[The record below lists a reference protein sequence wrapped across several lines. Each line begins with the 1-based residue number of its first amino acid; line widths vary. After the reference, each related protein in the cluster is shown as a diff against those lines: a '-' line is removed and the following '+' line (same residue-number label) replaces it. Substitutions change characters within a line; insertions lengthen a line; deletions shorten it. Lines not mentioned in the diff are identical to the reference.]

1 MGRYDIN
8 IMSKMQVPIII
19 TKDDCHRC
27 HELVGWLK
35 EHDVE
40 YIERDID
47 DEEFTHKLL
56 HDKNFTKTF
65 CDADGCIVNTPV
77 VIMDGKYWFKELWG
91 ITGLREK
98 EAMKLFGVK

>member
-1 MGRYDIN
+1 
-8 IMSKMQVPIII
+8 MSKMQVPIII
-19 TKDDCHRC
+19 TKEDCHRC

-35 EHDVE
+35 EHDIE

-56 HDKNFTKTF
+56 NDKNFTKTF

-91 ITGLREK
+91 ISGLREK
-98 EAMKLFGVK
+98 EAKKLFGVK